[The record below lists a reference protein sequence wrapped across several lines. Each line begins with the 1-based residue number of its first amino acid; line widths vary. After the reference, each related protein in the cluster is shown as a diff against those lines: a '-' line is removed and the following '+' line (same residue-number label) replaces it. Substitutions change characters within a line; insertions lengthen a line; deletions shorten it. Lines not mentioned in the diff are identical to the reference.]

1 MGFLL
6 WFVSIIAK
14 LILYPIAFITTFIKE
29 FYHTHFDRALA
40 KVNKQFMDI
49 AVSNDATGNVVCDD
63 LFNLIMIK
71 AGSYQFGN
79 RKETISS
86 VFGKNLQN
94 GTLTWFGN
102 IIVLLLTKKHCIDS
116 IDNLV

>member
-6 WFVSIIAK
+6 WFISVVAK
-14 LILYPIAFITTFIKE
+14 MIVYPIAFVTTLVKE
-29 FYHTHFDRALA
+29 FYHTHFNRGLA
-40 KVNKQFMDI
+40 KVNQQFMDI
-49 AVSNDATGNVVCDD
+49 AVANDATANVVCDD

-71 AGSYQFGN
+71 VDGYQFGN

-86 VFGKNLQN
+86 VFGKNLEK
-94 GTLTWFGN
+94 GTLTWFGKV
-102 IIVLLLTKKHCIDS
+102 IVFLLTKKYCIGS

>member
-14 LILYPIAFITTFIKE
+14 LIVYPIAFITTFAKE
-29 FYHTHFDRALA
+29 FYHTHFNRALA
-40 KVNKQFMDI
+40 KVDQQFMDI
-49 AVSNDATGNVVCDD
+49 AVANDATSNVVCDD

-71 AGSYQFGN
+71 SNGYQFGN

-86 VFGKNLQN
+86 AFGKNLEN
-94 GTLTWFGN
+94 GTLTWFGKV
-102 IIVLLLTKKHCIDS
+102 IVFLLTKKHCIDS